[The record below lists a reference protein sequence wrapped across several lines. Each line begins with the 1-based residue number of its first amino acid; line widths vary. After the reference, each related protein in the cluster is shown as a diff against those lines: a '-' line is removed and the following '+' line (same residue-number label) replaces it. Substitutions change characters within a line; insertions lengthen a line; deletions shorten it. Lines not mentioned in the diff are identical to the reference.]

1 MEPPPSNE
9 PGQLGSSFGPSA
21 TAAGTVPDEPPV
33 PIPGGRT
40 VGLGRGV
47 SWLGEAWQLFK
58 DAPGSWVAIFLIF
71 IVIMIVLA
79 VIPVLG
85 NIAGALISPI
95 LIGGMMAGCRA
106 LERNDE
112 LAVSHMFA
120 GFSGRGGPLF
130 ILGLLE
136 FAISLI
142 AMLTAAA
149 IIFLTVGAMFLGVLM
164 GKVPESLPTLDPAYI
179 IGALAVVLV
188 VVALFIPVTMA
199 IWFAPALV
207 MLDKVE
213 PWTALKWSFTAC
225 LRNTGAFL
233 LYGIV
238 WMLLGIVA
246 TIPLGLG
253 WLLLGPV
260 TIASVYT
267 AYRDI
272 FFVVSRPPGLH
283 GVLR

>member
-1 MEPPPSNE
+1 MEPPNTSDRDE
-9 PGQLGSSFGPSA
+9 FGRSFGRVPAIPAGMPAGPS
-21 TAAGTVPDEPPV
+21 V

-40 VGLGRGV
+40 VAPGRGV
-47 SWLGEAWQLFK
+47 SWLGEAWQMFK
-58 DAPGSWVAIFLIF
+58 EAPGSWVACFLIF

-85 NIAGALISPI
+85 NIAGALISPF
-95 LIGGMMAGCRA
+95 LIAGLMAGCRA

-112 LAVSHMFA
+112 LTVAHMFS
-120 GFSGRGGPLF
+120 GFGEKKRPLF

-136 FAISLI
+136 FGISLVV
-142 AMLTAAA
+142 MLIAAA
-149 IIFLTVGAMFLGVLM
+149 IIFMTVGVMFLGVLV
-164 GKVPESLPTLDPAYI
+164 GKAPDPSTAVDSQYI
-179 IGALAVVLV
+179 IAALFVVLIIL
-188 VVALFIPVTMA
+188 ALFIPVTMA
-199 IWFAPALV
+199 VWFAPALV
-207 MLDKVE
+207 MLDGVE
-213 PWTALKWSFTAC
+213 PMTALKWSFLGC
-225 LRNTGAFL
+225 LRNMGAFL

-238 WMLLGIVA
+238 WMLLAIVA

-272 FFVVSRPPGLH
+272 FLAGATAT
-283 GVLR
+283 